1 MQPRATRAAGA
12 SALSRRSFLLGA
24 GGIASGLALAGCAPV
39 GASGSRPETISFY
52 VSKPEVIGYFDDLI
66 TQFHQVQSKIRVVRD
81 STSSMSANF
90 VRNSPPDLGCWNYNF
105 SVVPFVEHGALTDLS
120 DLPEAATI
128 NPDLWP
134 LMEQTAD
141 YPGRKS
147 ALPYSVT
154 AASVI
159 YDRRLFAEQ
168 GLDVPTTWSEF
179 SDVCE
184 RLQRAG
190 IAPMY
195 GTFKDNWTIAQGMF
209 DYSIGGMIDTPAT
222 FAALREAGTRV
233 GTGSAPSFAEDF
245 AAPMERMAQLREWHQ
260 PGAVSRGYGDGNLAF
275 AEGKAAMYLQGP
287 WALGE
292 IAKTTPDMDLGT
304 FPLPVTDDPADRKVR
319 VNVDLALWIP
329 EASRKQEAARKF
341 LSFLMAPAVND
352 RYNADNN
359 GFGVRKDAPP
369 ASNPALRGM
378 QSYYDDAAFYLG
390 ASQLIPAEIPV
401 ANYAQSIA
409 FGGDP
414 QRQLRTL
421 DSDWA
426 RLALRSAA

>member
-1 MQPRATRAAGA
+1 MQAHATARSTA
-12 SALSRRSFLLGA
+12 SVSRRGFLLGA
-24 GGIASGLALAGCAPV
+24 GGIGAGLALAGCAPI
-39 GASGSRPETISFY
+39 GSSSAKPETITFY
-52 VSKPEVIGYFDDLI
+52 VSKPEVIGYFDDVI
-66 TQFHQVQSKIRVVRD
+66 ARFHQTQSKVRVVRD

-90 VRNSPPDLGCWNYNF
+90 VRNRPPDLGCWNYNF
-105 SVVPFVEHGALTDLS
+105 SVVPFVEHGALSDLS
-120 DLPEAATI
+120 DMPQADTI

-159 YDRRLFAEQ
+159 YNKALFAEQ

-179 SDVCE
+179 ADVCE
-184 RLQRAG
+184 RLTTAG
-190 IAPMY
+190 IAPIY

-209 DYSIGGMIDTPAT
+209 DYSIGGMIDTPQV
-222 FAALREAGTRV
+222 FAALRREGTSV
-233 GTGSAPSFAEDF
+233 GKDSSVSFARDF
-245 AAPMERMAQLREWHQ
+245 REPMERMVQLRAWHQ
-260 PGAVSRGYGDGNLAF
+260 DGAASRGYGDGNLAF
-275 AEGKAAMYLQGP
+275 AQGKAAMYLQGP

-292 IAKTTPDMDLGT
+292 IAKTTKDMDLGT

-329 EASRKQEAARKF
+329 EASRKQEAAREF
-341 LSFLMAPAVND
+341 LSFLMSTKVND

-421 DSDWA
+421 DADWA
-426 RLALRSAA
+426 RLALRTAA